1 MDCIHTLLTIRLPAL
16 QAEEAYAKAVQRAI
30 SSLKAGKTP
39 FDLQHNAALGSSSV
53 KAVER
58 AIEHESAEVVR
69 MHEVFAKRC
78 RDLLEV
84 PLRSRA
90 SKDDWTAVQKQERNA
105 EALLKEYEEALHR
118 FQKVRFDVCSPSCCF
133 CRIHTHD

>member
-1 MDCIHTLLTIRLPAL
+1 
-16 QAEEAYAKAVQRAI
+16 
-30 SSLKAGKTP
+30 
-39 FDLQHNAALGSSSV
+39 
-53 KAVER
+53 
-58 AIEHESAEVVR
+58 

-118 FQKVRFDVCSPSCCF
+118 FQKVRLMSARTFTPSS
-133 CRIHTHD
+133 RRVDIHTYD